1 MVNGKW
7 INYEVKCEQRILL
20 ITFLTV
26 FGIYSHANRHGT
38 VKQKKTFQIDSFNT
52 QKSWQMT
59 ENEWKCVEPTTAI
72 FIERVNKPRT
82 DVSLLL
88 TMQISFLFVCFGI
101 FFVGGVLLF
110 FGFPLAMFCLQ
121 AAWTRTPQH
130 IQMYI
135 NNLFRLCHPKW
146 KCS

>member
-1 MVNGKW
+1 MNKFPFFDMVNGKW

-110 FGFPLAMFCLQ
+110 LV
-121 AAWTRTPQH
+121 
-130 IQMYI
+130 
-135 NNLFRLCHPKW
+135 FRWLCSACKLREPEHPNIY
-146 KCS
+146 KCI